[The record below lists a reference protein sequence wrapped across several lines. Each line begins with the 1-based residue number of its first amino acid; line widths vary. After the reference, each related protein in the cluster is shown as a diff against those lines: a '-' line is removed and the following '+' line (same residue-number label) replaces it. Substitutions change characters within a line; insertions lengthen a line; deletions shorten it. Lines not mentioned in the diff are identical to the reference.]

1 LRVFKSKLET
11 MSVLTSSKPEEKDL
25 LEYLDMY
32 GYDYNDMMK
41 ILYVGRVQRTDYVEI
56 NCTTYNPDLS
66 AYVVNTLFPQFL
78 RYYRGVRSNRSQ
90 ESIDTLKSLM
100 DKKKQDLDAKNT
112 QLRNEGVLD
121 VGEENSAKL
130 ETIMNLETTLTQE
143 QSKQRQR
150 VYDLQKIK
158 QRIEAL
164 GGSTTK

>member
-1 LRVFKSKLET
+1 
-11 MSVLTSSKPEEKDL
+11 
-25 LEYLDMY
+25 
-32 GYDYNDMMK
+32 
-41 ILYVGRVQRTDYVEI
+41 
-56 NCTTYNPDLS
+56 
-66 AYVVNTLFPQFL
+66 TLFPQFL

-164 GGSTTK
+164 GGSTTKGTRPGGTVDNDQVVVLRNTMNDAYRAYISSGSSDPALKKRYDDLYQQYQAKIASTQPELGSGSTS